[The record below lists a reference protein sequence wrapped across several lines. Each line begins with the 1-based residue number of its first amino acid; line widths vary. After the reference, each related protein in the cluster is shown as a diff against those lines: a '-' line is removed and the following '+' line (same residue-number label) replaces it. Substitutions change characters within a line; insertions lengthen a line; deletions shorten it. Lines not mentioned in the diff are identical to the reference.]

1 MSLATEFSRMILS
14 ASGWRMVFS
23 ADGDENSMS
32 EELSREGSLICTA
45 AAAAFAGSF
54 GLKKGDRILLARDAR
69 PTGRT
74 ICDITAKTLDYLGLD
89 VRYAGICSAPETMAE
104 SATGDY
110 EAFYYVSASH
120 NPAGHN
126 GFKFGRRGGVFG
138 QKEIAPAIELIR
150 QTVKEEETL
159 EKLYSDACNAYSGD
173 FPESP
178 GLKRTSLTDYI
189 RFICETTCPDGSI
202 DELRKQIAAKG
213 IGICADLNGS
223 ARAVSVDRDFL
234 AWMGFKTYFIN
245 DEAGKIAHGII
256 PEGKNLDDC
265 KALLESLHAEDPDF
279 VLGYVPDND
288 GDRGNVVYMA
298 NDGTAKVLLPQEVF
312 ALCVE
317 AVLRYSCRSG
327 MKNLA
332 VAVNG
337 PTSMRIDSIASRY
350 GAKTFRA
357 EVGEANAVN
366 LADSLRE
373 KGYSVPIL
381 GEGSNGGNI
390 TYPAR
395 VRDPMNTLMC
405 LTRILLEDSI
415 DSAFEKLPPYITT
428 SATDPRAI
436 LHLQTRDYRSLKKH
450 YEEMFPEEFE
460 KNMAFFGEYGITG
473 WKEFQTEGIVERC
486 EAGNGDKGGL
496 KICFYNAKEEI
507 PAYIWMRPSGTEP
520 LFRII
525 CDVKGNDERSL
536 SLHNFLIEWQKAL
549 ILKAQACLNI
559 S

>member
-1 MSLATEFSRMILS
+1 MSITTEFSRMILS

-32 EELSREGSLICTA
+32 EKLSREGSLICTA
-45 AAAAFAGSF
+45 VAAAFAGSF

-69 PTGRT
+69 PTGRE
-74 ICDITAKTLDYLGLD
+74 ICDITARTLDYLGLD

-104 SATGDY
+104 SAMGDY

-126 GFKFGRRGGVFG
+126 GFKFGRKGGVFG
-138 QKEIAPAIELIR
+138 QREIAPAIELLR
-150 QTVKEEETL
+150 QIIKDTDAL
-159 EKLYSDACNAYSGD
+159 ENLYSDARNAFSSE
-173 FPESP
+173 FPESSS
-178 GLKRTSLTDYI
+178 LKRKSLTDYI
-189 RFICETTCPDGSI
+189 RFICETTCPGGGI
-202 DELRKQIAAKG
+202 DELRRQIVSKG

-223 ARAVSVDRDFL
+223 ARAVSVDRDYL
-234 AWMGFKTYFIN
+234 SWMGFKTCFIN

-256 PEGKNLDDC
+256 PEGKNLEDC
-265 KALLESLHAEDPDF
+265 KALLERLHAEDPDF
-279 VLGYVPDND
+279 VMGYVPDND

-317 AVLRYSCRSG
+317 SVLRFSSSSG
-327 MKNLA
+327 VKNLA

-350 GAKTFRA
+350 GAETFRA

-390 TYPAR
+390 TCPAR

-405 LTRILLEDSI
+405 LTRILLTDSI
-415 DSAFEKLPPYITT
+415 DSAFDKLPPYITT

-436 LHLQTRDYRSLKKH
+436 LHLQTRDYRNLKKH
-450 YEEMFPEEFE
+450 YEELFPSEFD
-460 KNMAFFGEYGITG
+460 KKRDFFSEYGIVS
-473 WKEFQTEGIVERC
+473 WKEYQTEGIVERC

-496 KICFYNAKEEI
+496 KICFYNAEGENLG
-507 PAYIWMRPSGTEP
+507 YIWMRPSGTEP

-525 CDVKGNDERSL
+525 CDVKGNGERSL
-536 SLHNFLIEWQKAL
+536 SLHNFLIEWQKSL
-549 ILKAQACLNI
+549 ILKAQACLSI

>member
-1 MSLATEFSRMILS
+1 MSVSTDFSRMILS

-23 ADGDENSMS
+23 ADGDENGMS
-32 EELSREGSLICTA
+32 EKLSASGELICTA
-45 AAAAFAGSF
+45 VAAAFAGSF
-54 GLKKGDRILLARDAR
+54 GLKKGDRILRARDAR
-69 PTGRT
+69 PTGKT
-74 ICDITAKTLDYLGLD
+74 ICDVTARTLAYLGLD
-89 VRYAGICSAPETMAE
+89 VQYAGICSAPETMAE

-110 EAFYYVSASH
+110 SAFYYVSASH

-126 GFKFGRRGGVFG
+126 GFKFGRNGGVFG
-138 QKEIAPAIELIR
+138 QKEIAPAIELLRKIVR
-150 QTVKEEETL
+150 DEETL
-159 EKLYSDACNAYSGD
+159 ENLYSDSRKAYSGD
-173 FPESP
+173 FPENSA
-178 GLKRTSLTDYI
+178 LKRKSLTDYI
-189 RFICETTCPDGSI
+189 RFICRTTCPDGSI
-202 DELRKQIAAKG
+202 DSLRAQIAKKG

-234 AWMGFKTYFIN
+234 AWMGFKTCFIN

-256 PEGKNLDDC
+256 PEGKNLEPC
-265 KALLESLHAEDPDF
+265 RELLERLHAEDPDF

-298 NDGTAKVLLPQEVF
+298 GDGKARVLLPQEVF

-317 AVLRYSCRSG
+317 SVLRYSSMSG
-327 MKNLA
+327 AGNLA

-350 GAKTFRA
+350 GARTFRA

-373 KGYSVPIL
+373 RGFNVPIL

-405 LTRILLEDSI
+405 LTRILLSDSI

-436 LHLQTRDYRSLKKH
+436 LHLQTQDYRNLKKQ
-450 YEEMFPEEFE
+450 YEELFPSEFE
-460 KNMAFFGEYGITG
+460 NNRELLSGYGITS
-473 WKEFQTEGIVERC
+473 WKEYQTEGIVERC

-496 KICFYNAKEEI
+496 KICFFNGKEEVL
-507 PAYIWMRPSGTEP
+507 AYIWMRPSGTEP

-525 CDVKGNDERSL
+525 CDVRGNDERSL
-536 SLHNFLIEWQKAL
+536 SLHNFLIEFQKEL
-549 ILKAQACLNI
+549 ILKAQACPGTV
-559 S
+559 